1 MKRKTQRE
9 IGMIEGIILAID
21 LARMNYFNHEQLE
34 WLIIDSAL
42 TTKEMKKYGK
52 DTFDLWKD
60 DPNYWETLK
69 YALKENDKK
78 FQRKL

>member
-21 LARMNYFNHEQLE
+21 LARMKYFNHEQLE
-34 WLIIDSAL
+34 WLIRDSAL
-42 TTKEMKKYGK
+42 TTKELKKYGK

-60 DPNYWETLK
+60 DPKYWETLK